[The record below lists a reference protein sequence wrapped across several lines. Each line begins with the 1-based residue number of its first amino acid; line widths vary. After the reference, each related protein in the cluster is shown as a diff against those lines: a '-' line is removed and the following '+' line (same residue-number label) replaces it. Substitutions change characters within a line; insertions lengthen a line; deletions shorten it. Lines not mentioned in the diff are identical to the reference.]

1 MIQTLFAFPTIS
13 NEISSIILVENS
25 EHLQKIQGQKLE
37 ARLKG
42 KQVDLSWVD
51 KIEDIPECESSHV
64 LLQRSRRLE
73 EADE

>member
-13 NEISSIILVENS
+13 KEISSIILVENS

-51 KIEDIPECESSHV
+51 KIEDIPECTFSFLTFRFHRYEV
-64 LLQRSRRLE
+64 L
-73 EADE
+73 ADR